1 MNATR
6 GALAAARRPPNAPD
20 SDRVEYGEPNRL
32 LVLDCI
38 RGIAALV
45 VVVHHCLL
53 TQPAFSDFFFSNW
66 RTEAG
71 SSVEGVMFH
80 TPLRIAWDGYEAVTL
95 FYVLSGLVLALPW
108 IEGRSPT
115 YASYAIKRV
124 CRIYLP
130 YCAAIGVA
138 AMLNSALNPY
148 STVPG
153 LSEWVNDK
161 TWTHPVYA
169 HVLVDHALMIGHY
182 NSVNG
187 VVHSLIWEMRV
198 SLLFPLLIV
207 PIVRWRMWGAF
218 GVAAALTLLIGGIQL
233 VYGGST
239 PALDL
244 VQPGSVTGKIGRFAL
259 ELQWTAYYGYFFV
272 LGSVIASYLGVLRRL
287 GRIAW
292 LLLAA
297 GLLTVQGHWSHLHA
311 AQEFMVAIGS
321 ALIIMAALPH
331 GPIHTALSHRWLRW
345 IGRISYSL
353 YLVHVP
359 LLLTAVI
366 LLHDVVPMAAILVAV
381 PFASLLV
388 GWGFH
393 EWVAEPCARLGKRLA
408 GGWPL
413 SKGVRWP
420 ALGDARW

>member
-1 MNATR
+1 MR
-6 GALAAARRPPNAPD
+6 GAPTPARDILIERGGTGH
-20 SDRVEYGEPNRL
+20 GEPSRL
-32 LVLDCI
+32 VVLDCI

-71 SSVEGVMFH
+71 STLEWVMFH
-80 TPLRIAWDGYEAVTL
+80 TPLRIVWDGYEAVTL

-108 IEGRSPT
+108 IEGRSPN
-115 YASYAIKRV
+115 YFSYGIKRI

-130 YCAAIGVA
+130 YCAAVA
-138 AMLNSALNPY
+138 AAAVLNTLLVSYAA
-148 STVPG
+148 VPG
-153 LSEWVNDK
+153 LSAWVNTM
-161 TWTHPVYA
+161 TWTHPVYP
-169 HVLVDHALMIGHY
+169 HVLLDHALMIGHY

-187 VVHSLIWEMRV
+187 VVHSLIWELRV
-198 SLLFPLLIV
+198 SLLFPVLIV
-207 PIVRWRMWGAF
+207 PIVRWRRWGAL
-218 GVAAALTLLIGGIQL
+218 GVAVALTVLIGGIQL
-233 VYGGST
+233 AYGGSA

-244 VQPGSVTGKIGRFAL
+244 VQPGSVVGGVGRFAL

-272 LGSVIASYLGVLRRL
+272 LGSVLANHLGTLRRL

-292 LLLAA
+292 VLLAA
-297 GLLTVQGHWSHLHA
+297 GLLTIQGHWSHLHA
-311 AQEFMVAIGS
+311 VQEFMVAIGA
-321 ALIIMAALPH
+321 ALIIMAALPQ
-331 GPIHTALSHRWLRW
+331 GSIHTALSHRWLRW

-359 LLLTAVI
+359 LLLTATI
-366 LLHDVVPMAAILVAV
+366 LLHGIVPMAAILIAV
-381 PFASLLV
+381 PLASLLV

-408 GGWPL
+408 HQNGSLLG
-413 SKGVRWP
+413 GVRWP
-420 ALGDARW
+420 VLGSAR

>member
-1 MNATR
+1 VS
-6 GALAAARRPPNAPD
+6 AAAGLWSPAQAVPD
-20 SDRVEYGEPNRL
+20 PATYAEPSRL
-32 LVLDCI
+32 VVLDCI

-71 SSVEGVMFH
+71 SAVEQVMFH
-80 TPLRIAWDGYEAVTL
+80 TPLRIVWDGYEAVTL

-108 IEGRSPT
+108 LEGRPPT
-115 YASYAIKRV
+115 YISYSIKRI

-130 YCAAIGVA
+130 YCAAIAMA
-138 AMLNSALNPY
+138 ATLNAVLNPY
-148 STVPG
+148 ATVPG
-153 LSEWVNDK
+153 LSEWVNVK
-161 TWTHPVYA
+161 TWTSPVYF
-169 HVLVDHALMIGHY
+169 HVLLDHALMIGHY

-187 VVHSLIWEMRV
+187 VIHSLIWEMRV

-207 PIVRWRMWGAF
+207 PIARWRMWGAL
-218 GVAAALTLLIGGIQL
+218 GVAVALTLLIGAIQL
-233 VYGGST
+233 AYGGGG

-244 VQPGSVTGKIGRFAL
+244 VRPGSVAGKIGRFAL

-272 LGSVIASYLGVLRRL
+272 LGSVIASYLPALRRL
-287 GRIAW
+287 GRFAW
-292 LLLAA
+292 VLLAA
-297 GLLTVQGHWSHLHA
+297 GLLTIQGHWSHLHA

-321 ALIIMAALPH
+321 ALIIVAALPH
-331 GPIHTALSHRWLRW
+331 GPIHAALSHRWLRW
-345 IGRISYSL
+345 IGKVSYSL

-366 LLHDVVPMAAILVAV
+366 LLHDVVPMAAILMTI

-388 GWGFH
+388 AWVFH
-393 EWVAEPCARLGKRLA
+393 EWIAEPCARLGKRLA
-408 GGWPL
+408 KAPL
-413 SKGVRWP
+413 FDGARWP
-420 ALGDARW
+420 ALGGAR